1 MLQIAMNLL
10 QYINGIKVFSIQN
23 KILALSIDALNF
35 SFNNPKIN
43 KDNILFYAENYNFG
57 FKNWYY
63 TKNLLKIWFLPET
76 LLGISILAL
85 VGYITYI
92 LITKTKPKHTDVIYL
107 TKLILQLFYILSLIT
122 VTLAWSLLNTKK
134 AIFFKTFLLFNFF
147 TLSIKAIIS
156 LLCIII
162 IYLIKIWYMR
172 NRQNVLEIYILFLGS
187 IFFSFFLS
195 SSINLFFTYLSLEG
209 ISMQSYTLAV
219 FSFTE
224 ISIDIVLKYF
234 LLGSLASGI
243 LLYGISLLYG
253 VFNSMHYPAIKLGI
267 MHYAFNSEPETTPM
281 VLKLSLVLIFFGL
294 LFKVGAYPM
303 HIWVPSVYR
312 NSPTPITIFF
322 ATIIKL
328 IMTLLVL
335 RLFYE
340 TFDHSLE
347 FLKYFF
353 LISALGSMIIGA
365 LGALKELKIKN
376 FISYTAINQ
385 SGFIMLGLCCQT
397 ETGMFYALYYLFIYI
412 FLTIG
417 FLSLILS
424 LFQYRSGRHIRFFKD
439 LKYFCKSNT
448 VVSLI
453 LSSFLLSFAGLPP
466 FAGFFA
472 KLYVYFAIAKAK
484 MLTLLLIALFL
495 NIISLY
501 YYVKIIKSL
510 WFENLID
517 FDKKTFVF
525 RLTTM
530 LPIRFL
536 IYGVTFFNMFFL
548 YFIDNYEL
556 FITNFFLSMLLIN

>member
-1 MLQIAMNLL
+1 MLQTAIILL
-10 QYINGIKVFSIQN
+10 QYIDGTKSFSLTN
-23 KILALSIDALNF
+23 KFLELYIDALNF
-35 SFNNPKIN
+35 SFNNPHRN
-43 KDNILFYAENYNFG
+43 NIIFFIENYNFG
-57 FKNWYY
+57 ILKIYY
-63 TKNLLKIWFLPET
+63 TKSLLKIWFLPEAII
-76 LLGISILAL
+76 GISILAL

-92 LITKTKPKHTDVIYL
+92 LITKVKPKHTDVIYL
-107 TKLILQLFYILSLIT
+107 TKLIIQLFYVLTLIT
-122 VTLAWSLLNTKK
+122 STLAWSLLNAKK
-134 AIFFKTFLLFNFF
+134 AVFFKTFLLFNFF

-156 LLCIII
+156 LFCIII
-162 IYLIKIWYMR
+162 IYLIKMWYIN

-195 SSINLFFTYLSLEG
+195 SSINLFFTYLTLEG
-209 ISMQSYTLAV
+209 VSMQSYVLAI

-253 VFNSMHYPAIKLGI
+253 VFNSMYYPTIRLGI
-267 MHYAFNSEPETTPM
+267 MNYASNIESEAIPII
-281 VLKLSLVLIFFGL
+281 LKLSLVLIFFGL

-303 HIWVPSVYR
+303 HIWVPGVYR

-328 IMTLLVL
+328 IMTLLIL

-353 LISALGSMIIGA
+353 LVSALGSMVIGA

-397 ETGMFYALYYLFIYI
+397 ETGIFYALYYLFIYI
-412 FLTIG
+412 ILTIG

-424 LFQYRSGRHIRFFKD
+424 LFQYQTGKHIRFFKD

-448 VVSLI
+448 AVSLI

-466 FAGFFA
+466 FSGFFA
-472 KLYVYFAIAKAK
+472 KLYLYFAIAKAK
-484 MLTLLLIALFL
+484 MLTLLLISLFL

-501 YYVKIIKSL
+501 YYVRIIKSL

-536 IYGVTFFNMFFL
+536 IYSVTIFNIFFL
-548 YFIDNYEL
+548 YFIDSYEL
-556 FITNFFLSMLLIN
+556 FITNFFFSMLLIN